1 MDDHKPKT
9 ESPEILLVLESLV
22 NSYQNVEPILKQCN
36 QIFILEPM
44 PAEIYSRLNF
54 VSRKALDHSGIDAG
68 VN

>member
-44 PAEIYSRLNF
+44 PAEIYGCLYFMSG
-54 VSRKALDHSGIDAG
+54 KALDHPGVDTG